1 MSDAPRWVRI
11 GSYAAPWESDV
22 DRAALESAGIPVLV
36 KGPEVG
42 IFGPGFIGATGRG
55 VTLFVPSDR
64 LDEARRILGR
74 DDDDDGAP
82 AA

>member
-1 MSDAPRWVRI
+1 MSDAPRWVQI

-22 DRAALESAGIPVLV
+22 DRATLESAGIPVLV

-42 IFGPGFIGATGRG
+42 IFGPGFAGATSRG

-64 LDEARRILGR
+64 LDEARQILGL
-74 DDDDDGAP
+74 DEDGEGSP
-82 AA
+82 TV